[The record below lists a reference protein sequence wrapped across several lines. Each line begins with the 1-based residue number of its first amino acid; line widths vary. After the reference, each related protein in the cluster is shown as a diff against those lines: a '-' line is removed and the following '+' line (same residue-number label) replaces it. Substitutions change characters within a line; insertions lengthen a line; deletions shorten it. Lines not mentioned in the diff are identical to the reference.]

1 MIPWMRQ
8 APRRR
13 MRRLVTALSLIM
25 ILGCSVDESSNADES
40 GARKTELEVES
51 DTFEAERLA
60 EGINI
65 DDPAVRARIELL
77 NRDATESLVR
87 AADFLA
93 AQSRFRVVA
102 DITFDALQ
110 SDGRLL
116 EFGSSREITIRR
128 PDRFRMREARRDG
141 DERTVY
147 FDGLTVWIDLPEQ
160 QAFVRIDRPGTLY
173 AALDHLVEDL
183 GAPIPL
189 ANLFSENLASP
200 LENQIESGYFVGM
213 ARVGDLL
220 CEHLAFRLPDVD
232 VQLWIEEGSRP
243 LIARI
248 VITYK
253 LAEGNPQFRAT
264 LHDWDLNLETPD
276 DLFDFE
282 PDEGSELLVVGSL
295 VGGKTPSRKEI
306 E

>member
-1 MIPWMRQ
+1 MIRRIRWARCRQ
-8 APRRR
+8 TTWVVVAST
-13 MRRLVTALSLIM
+13 LV
-25 ILGCSVDESSNADES
+25 ILGCSVEEKSDADSQGVPEF
-40 GARKTELEVES
+40 EIEI
-51 DTFEAERLA
+51 DTS
-60 EGINI
+60 EGIREGEEI
-65 DDPAVRARIELL
+65 GDPVSRARIEIL
-77 NRDATESLVR
+77 NSDATESLVR

-93 AQSRFRVVA
+93 EQAHFQVVA
-102 DITFDALQ
+102 DISFDVLQ

-116 EFGSSREITIRR
+116 EFGASREITIRR
-128 PDRFRMREARRDG
+128 PDRMRMREARRDG
-141 DERTVY
+141 DTRTVY
-147 FDGLTVWIDLPEQ
+147 FDGSTLSIDLPGH
-160 QAFVRIDRPGTLY
+160 QAYVRIDRPGTLY
-173 AALDHLVEDL
+173 AALEYLVEDL
-183 GAPIPL
+183 GVPVPL
-189 ANLFSENLASP
+189 ANLFSENFASP
-200 LENQIESGYFVGM
+200 LENQIESGYYVGM
-213 ARVGDLL
+213 ARVGDRL